1 MAYNNLFI
9 FSIYHQ
15 AFPRD
20 SPLAIDMSNAI
31 LKLSEN
37 GELQRIHDKWL
48 IRSACT
54 AQGTTIAVDRLQL
67 KSFWGLFGLSG
78 LACFLALFVYF
89 IILFRKFNKHFE
101 SSGRSSRIGRLQ
113 KFLKFLGEKEE
124 EVRNRFKRRQ
134 MERVSK
140 KGEDEDES
148 THLCFRNR
156 EKWGSEIGEEKRRWL
171 EYTNF

>member
-1 MAYNNLFI
+1 MAYNDLFI

-20 SPLAIDMSNAI
+20 SPLAIDMSSAI

-48 IRSACT
+48 MRSACT
-54 AQGTTIAVDRLQL
+54 AQGTRIEVDRLQL
-67 KSFWGLFGLSG
+67 KSFWGLFGLCG
-78 LACFLALFVYF
+78 VACFLALFVYF
-89 IILFRKFNKHFE
+89 IILFRKFNKHLE
-101 SSGRSSRIGRLQ
+101 SSGRSSRIGRFQ
-113 KFLKFLGEKEE
+113 NFFMFLGEKEE
-124 EVRNRFKRRQ
+124 TVRNHFKRRQ
-134 MERVSK
+134 MERVSI
-140 KGEDEDES
+140 KGVDEDES
-148 THLCFRNR
+148 THLCVRNR